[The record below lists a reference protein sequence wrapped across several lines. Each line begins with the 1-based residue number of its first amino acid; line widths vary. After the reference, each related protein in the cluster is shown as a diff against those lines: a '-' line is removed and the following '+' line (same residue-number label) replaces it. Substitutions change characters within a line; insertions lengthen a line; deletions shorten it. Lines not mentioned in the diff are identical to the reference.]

1 MNKTDRVLRKI
12 VGKSKFLERI
22 RFSIKDLIINRESL
36 YLPYSRFKS
45 PYFTVNKNSDI
56 TIEGFMRSGNTY
68 AYHQF
73 IDVNK
78 NLNIAH
84 HRHSNAQITFSIR
97 NKIPTLLLIRNPIDV
112 LVSTYIFLHKR
123 VPIKQIAKSWIKFH
137 LPLISL
143 KDKMVISDFNNTI
156 NNFGNSIEE
165 VNNLY
170 QTRFIIPKLERN
182 KTFQAI
188 KDNQK
193 IPDFNQL
200 PHPNEQTRYK
210 KQKVKEAVIKDK
222 ELKSILKECINIY
235 ETFLESC

>member
-12 VGKSKFLERI
+12 VGKYKFLERI
-22 RFSIKDLIINRESL
+22 RFSIKNLIINRESL
-36 YLPYSRFKS
+36 YLPYSKFKS

-84 HRHSNAQITFSIR
+84 HRHSNAQITFSLR

-112 LVSTYIFLHKR
+112 IVSTYFFLHKR
-123 VPIKQIAKSWIKFH
+123 VPLKQIAKSWIKFH

-143 KDKMVISDFNNTI
+143 KEKMVISDFDTTI

-165 VNNLY
+165 VNNFY
-170 QTRFIIPKLERN
+170 QTTFAIPKLEKN

-188 KDNQK
+188 KDNQT
-193 IPDFNQL
+193 IPDINRL
-200 PHPNEQTRYK
+200 AHPNEQTRYQ
-210 KQKVKEAVIKDK
+210 KQKVKEVLIKDK
-222 ELKSILKECINIY
+222 ELKPVLKECINIY
-235 ETFLESC
+235 ETFI